1 MNFLIVD
8 DEVDLDT
15 MKRALE
21 TEYPGSV
28 VHTARST
35 GELRD
40 LLALAEKRSFV
51 YGLVVLD
58 FKLPPTVGGVPVVD
72 LESRQL
78 VQQSPATAGA
88 TVFHMTA
95 YKEDAAIQEWVRA
108 QRELNPTMAE
118 PFPIDK
124 NDLLWTKKLYE
135 AIRRVVYETRVSV
148 RLARLFQGDHAESPA
163 VARLRAAALPSAS
176 RGQELS
182 ALIRDIELH
191 WRYLSAGLR
200 NRVCQ
205 IFPVTPDPD
214 GPDKVRIRL
223 S

>member
-15 MKRALE
+15 MKRTLE

-40 LLALAEKRSFV
+40 RLTLAEKRGFV
-51 YGLVVLD
+51 YGVVVLD
-58 FKLPPTVGGVPVVD
+58 FKLPPTVGGDPVVD

-95 YKEDAAIQEWVRA
+95 YQEDAAIQEWVRA
-108 QRELNPTMAE
+108 QRDLNPSMAE
-118 PFPIDK
+118 PFPIIK
-124 NDLLWTKKLYE
+124 KGVWTEKLYE

-148 RLARLFQGDHAESPA
+148 RLARLFEGDHAESPA

-214 GPDKVRIRL
+214 GPDKVRIHL